1 MIPFIL
7 TALGGYLIGNSL
19 KDNTF
24 GSEFARGG
32 VIGDSARV
40 IAINKSGVIMDKMGK
55 KYLLR
60 FVDGT
65 EGVYEQS
72 ELEFTHQ

>member
-7 TALGGYLIGNSL
+7 TALGGYLIGDSIKNE
-19 KDNTF
+19 T
-24 GSEFARGG
+24 FARGG

-40 IAINKSGVIMDKMGK
+40 IAINKSGVIMEKMDK

-60 FVDGT
+60 FIDGT